1 MVKHQILSTI
11 LCGTMLLSS
20 LSMSGFSE
28 LPSDTENVQA
38 EPVDQVEEPTAAVK
52 IEGSGWISTAE
63 PTDETEELVI
73 EGEVGDIFVSGDLIF
88 EIVSNDEV
96 EEMTSAP
103 VSRASRVVWSV
114 PLDGDTLS
122 KGIRLTDDYGY
133 AKVWVQN
140 KGSSGI
146 KFTITKDKPTGSV
159 ISGSEVTIASNTST
173 SIYST
178 NKWGAGVYF
187 ANYTS
192 GKANMAGQTACRIA
206 STQHELDV

>member
-1 MVKHQILSTI
+1 
-11 LCGTMLLSS
+11 MLLSS

-28 LPSDTENVQA
+28 LPSDTEDIPA
-38 EPVDQVEEPTAAVK
+38 EPVEQVEEPTAAVK
-52 IEGSGWISTAE
+52 IEGSGWVSTAD
-63 PTDETEELVI
+63 PTAENEEELVI

-96 EEMTSAP
+96 EQMTSAP
-103 VSRASRVVWSV
+103 VTRASKVVWSV
-114 PLDGDTLS
+114 PLEGDTLS
-122 KGIRLTDDYGY
+122 QGFRLTDEYGY

-146 KFTITKDKPTGSV
+146 KFTITKTKPTGSV
-159 ISGSEVTIASNTST
+159 ISGSAVTIASNTST

-206 STQHELDV
+206 STEHELDV